1 MNILPSSYHRNVSVT
16 CLTLTFLPFLSCKNI
31 GQLVDNFL
39 YSESC
44 NSEQKNLAYYLR
56 SPKNVIKYI
65 SSSYI
70 NSGESRYFPTEERE
84 ILYETET

>member
-16 CLTLTFLPFLSCKNI
+16 CLTPTFLPFFSCKNI

-39 YSESC
+39 YSEAIL
-44 NSEQKNLAYYLR
+44 SEKNPAYHLR